1 MHGATDPH
9 GFPVIP
15 MTLQSTKKTNVVLQ
29 SAPESCTIFN
39 PRITTNGQILFNSV
53 LRPFQDYFSSYET
66 GQSVGGRK
74 RKIPEKKH
82 LAHPQ
87 AEVGLSHMLPARGSN
102 PHQTQ
107 RTTTD
112 LFNTFIHP
120 RSSFSRTVRIDD

>member
-9 GFPVIP
+9 GLPVIA
-15 MTLQSTKKTNVVLQ
+15 MTLQVTKTTNVVLQ
-29 SAPESCTIFN
+29 IGTAKLCNN
-39 PRITTNGQILFNSV
+39 PLITTNGQILFNSV
-53 LRPFQDYFSSYET
+53 LCPFQDYFSSYET

-74 RKIPEKKH
+74 REIPEKKH

-107 RTTTD
+107 RKNTD
-112 LFNTFIHP
+112 LFNTSIYP
-120 RSSFSRTVRIDD
+120 RSSFSRTVCIDD

>member
-9 GFPVIP
+9 GLPVIA

-29 SAPESCTIFN
+29 SAPESCTIIRESL
-39 PRITTNGQILFNSV
+39 RIGKYFFNSV

-74 RKIPEKKH
+74 REIPEKKQ

-87 AEVGLSHMLPARGSN
+87 AEVGLSHMLPARDSN

-107 RTTTD
+107 RTNTD
-112 LFNTFIHP
+112 LFYTFIYP